1 MRQQKMNCEETH
13 RLLEAASGRQLDV
26 RRQSELEEHL
36 RHCPA
41 CHYFA
46 REWLEFRS
54 FFVALAPRYRASPQ
68 VRARVLAAI
77 RLEKAKGEFPRSSQP
92 WLYAAA
98 AAVVLALALALTLL
112 YPDNGK
118 ELSGLAV
125 LDHSRSIAANHLVDV
140 ASDDRQV
147 IKPWLAAKLDFSPP
161 VVNLPSAGFALLG
174 GRVAVIRNHP
184 VAAVVYQNK
193 KAVVTLFCW
202 PVSRDLVSDGNYL
215 IDGYRVCTWSSAQCN
230 YIVVSEQNSLG
241 LSEFVDSF
249 RDHLQSNPY

>member
-13 RLLEAASGRQLDV
+13 RLLEVAFGRQLDL

-36 RHCPA
+36 RRCPA
-41 CHYFA
+41 CHSFA

-54 FFVALAPRYRASPQ
+54 FFVAAAPRYKASPRL
-68 VRARVLAAI
+68 RARVLAAI
-77 RLEKAKGEFPRSSQP
+77 RLEKTKGEFRRLSPT

-98 AAVVLALALALTLL
+98 AAVVLAFGLALALLF
-112 YPDNGK
+112 PDNGK

-147 IKPWLAAKLDFSPP
+147 VKPWLAAKLDFSPP
-161 VVNLPSAGFALLG
+161 VVDLPSGFALLG

-184 VAAVVYQNK
+184 VAAVVYKHK

-202 PVSRDLVSDGNYL
+202 PVSRDLVSDGSYL

-230 YIVVSEQNSLG
+230 YIVVSEQNSRE